1 MSQHPNARLTPR
13 GRETLVSWVAG
24 GGRVSDVSRQMGV
37 SRQTASKWLARA
49 RAFLLAAMRKSGRFS
64 IVTTKPNTSVASVHD
79 RMPLVLG
86 PGESSMW
93 LGPDSARLEDKS
105 SVTLIG
111 VSKQGTGGAK
121 YSLKRM
127 KDSRDTL
134 RVFCL
139 LW

>member
-1 MSQHPNARLTPR
+1 MSERVESERTGRPVRRQHLFRLP
-13 GRETLVSWVAG
+13 GA
-24 GGRVSDVSRQMGV
+24 
-37 SRQTASKWLARA
+37 K
-49 RAFLLAAMRKSGRFS
+49 AFLLAAVRKSGRFS

-121 YSLKRM
+121 
-127 KDSRDTL
+127 
-134 RVFCL
+134 
-139 LW
+139 